1 MLENHYIE
9 PLLGYHSQN
18 LGIFSRDALKKI
30 AEGDS
35 SWETL
40 MPPQAAAIIKDRQ
53 LWGYKP
59 PVTKA

>member
-1 MLENHYIE
+1 
-9 PLLGYHSQN
+9 
-18 LGIFSRDALKKI
+18 
-30 AEGDS
+30 
-35 SWETL
+35 